1 MNRRSK
7 SKTDPVVQFR
17 VSELREIYKSFQPDF
32 KDAWAG
38 LAALLCGLGKS
49 PVKSDD
55 PRFRAAH
62 DLGWRMRVIADQ
74 KSDMAKIRSEMNS
87 KRRLFIKQIMDAGSD
102 YACVQCGSTDGIS
115 IDHIRPISCGGG
127 NDLENLQFLC
137 RRCNSKKG
145 AK

>member
-1 MNRRSK
+1 
-7 SKTDPVVQFR
+7 
-17 VSELREIYKSFQPDF
+17 
-32 KDAWAG
+32 
-38 LAALLCGLGKS
+38 
-49 PVKSDD
+49 
-55 PRFRAAH
+55 
-62 DLGWRMRVIADQ
+62 
-74 KSDMAKIRSEMNS
+74 
-87 KRRLFIKQIMDAGSD
+87 LFIKQIMDAGSD